1 MAKAF
6 FDKLSSSKNKSDSA
20 GTKVFEREGQ
30 IIKNLGESAQMVIK
44 AMKEEG
50 IDISECKRKQITPEM
65 IKKADKVI
73 LIAEKENIPD
83 ELFNNNKALFWN
95 VEDPLNVNYDA
106 LCQIRDKLKQMV
118 KELLA

>member
-1 MAKAF
+1 
-6 FDKLSSSKNKSDSA
+6 
-20 GTKVFEREGQ
+20 
-30 IIKNLGESAQMVIK
+30 MVIK

-73 LIAEKENIPD
+73 LIAEKENIPN
-83 ELFNNNKALFWN
+83 ELFNNHKALFWN
-95 VEDPLNVNYDA
+95 VEDPLNINYDA
-106 LCQIRDKLKQMV
+106 VCQIRDKLKQMV